1 MAIRML
7 GTPSDAADVVQET
20 FLRAYA
26 HLPELRGQSV
36 RAWLFRVAVNCSHDV
51 QRRATRRPADP
62 LEDAEGNII
71 DLPDPGLGPEATA
84 LSRERIAAIRDALQS
99 LPLEFRAA
107 VVLRDVNDL
116 SYEEIAQA
124 LRVPIGTVKSRLSRA
139 RTMLA
144 ATLRHS
150 AVLFPAAEGNA

>member
-1 MAIRML
+1 MATTFSAPGSL
-7 GTPSDAADVVQET
+7 SNDDV
-20 FLRAYA
+20 YA
-26 HLPELRGQSV
+26 VTAFIL
-36 RAWLFRVAVNCSHDV
+36 
-51 QRRATRRPADP
+51 
-62 LEDAEGNII
+62 AEGNII

-84 LSRERIAAIRDALQS
+84 LSRERIAAIRDALQT

-144 ATLRHS
+144 AALRHS
-150 AVLFPAAEGNA
+150 TVLFPAAEGNA